1 MNAKLKLQ
9 PTLLASLVSMAALV
23 MGTAGHAEIS
33 NNQFSAEEL
42 RVLRDFNA
50 LSEKER
56 IKASDVQLKKM
67 VRIAI
72 ENSPLVREAK
82 LNIIAANEDI
92 NAAKGSRYPQITGTG
107 QSRISGGDI
116 PLEGR
121 ATGKLS
127 YNVAAQMPIY
137 DWGKIDALIAGRN
150 SARDATVARF
160 RLQGQALAIEA
171 TKTCLEYNK
180 QRALLSITDE
190 YIANVDKI
198 LGMIGKITK
207 ADAGRASELIQTKSR
222 VLQAKSSQD
231 AVRSKIQETKIK
243 LERILGKENVASCH
257 GIAAS
262 FIVNPDIEAIRKNIK
277 SHPQVEALE
286 AERRFQKNN
295 LDQVSASRKPQVQ
308 VASSYG
314 SLYPGVSTAGSG
326 YNVSLLITAPIFDGD
341 ILRSN
346 ERAAAERVSA
356 SDERLEEAIR
366 QVDGQYREKYES
378 ASSGVKRAQD
388 YTALLEVNDRVRKD
402 FFLQWSSLG
411 RRSLF
416 ELLSIE
422 QEQYSLQSNYVMT
435 LFDGMSGYAEIMGNA
450 GMIYGSSD
458 SK

>member
-1 MNAKLKLQ
+1 VNAKLQ
-9 PTLLASLVSMAALV
+9 PKIIAAMLSIAVMAMDMPAY
-23 MGTAGHAEIS
+23 AQSSS
-33 NNQFSAEEL
+33 NTFSADEL
-42 RVLRDFNA
+42 KILRDFNA
-50 LSEKER
+50 LSDKEY
-56 IKASDVQLKKM
+56 IKASDAQLKKM

-72 ENSPLVREAK
+72 ENSPLVREGK
-82 LNIIAANEDI
+82 LNILAANEDI

-160 RLQGQALAIEA
+160 RLQGQAIAIEA

-198 LGMIGKITK
+198 LAMLNKISK
-207 ADAGRASELIQTKSR
+207 ADAGRAGEMVQTRSR

-231 AVRSKIQETKIK
+231 AIRSKLQEAKIK
-243 LERILGKENVASCH
+243 LERILGKENVASCN

-262 FIVNPDIEAIRKNIK
+262 FVVNPDIDTIRKNIK
-277 SHPQVEALE
+277 KHPQIEALE
-286 AERRFQKNN
+286 AERRFQKSN

-308 VASSYG
+308 IASSYG

-326 YNVSLLITAPIFDGD
+326 YNVSLLVTAPIFDGD
-341 ILRSN
+341 ILKSN
-346 ERAAAERVSA
+346 ERAAVERVNA
-356 SDERLEEAIR
+356 GDERLEEATR
-366 QVDGQYREKYES
+366 QVDSLYREKYEI
-378 ASSGVKRAQD
+378 ASSGIKRSQD
-388 YTALLEVNDRVRKD
+388 YTALLEVSDRVRKD

-411 RRSLF
+411 KRSLF

-435 LFDGMSGYAEIMGNA
+435 LFDSMSGFAEIMGNA
-450 GMIYGSSD
+450 GMIYGSAD
-458 SK
+458 TK